1 MLIIVEETKNGDTIE
16 VTTVASGHRTHAK
29 EMFYFLQYDIEF
41 PTKIKLVEGVSTL
54 GFEGYL
60 AAS

>member
-1 MLIIVEETKNGDTIE
+1 MPTIGEQTKNGDTIE

-29 EMFYFLQYDIEF
+29 EMLYFLQYDIEF